1 VCRFLAYAA
10 HRPTP
15 LTSLLGPGGLDA
27 FLGMAPWNRD
37 GWGMGWYDAQGRA
50 QVQKSV
56 RTASD
61 DPAFVACAG
70 TAHSDVGIVH
80 LRAATPGLAVEPHN
94 THPFQHGDL
103 LMAHNGAIYPQ
114 DRLDELVPPGYAA
127 RLRGTTDSE
136 RYMLAV
142 LAGVEQG
149 LDVVDAIDQA
159 VHRISS
165 AFAPSSLNA
174 LLLTP
179 SALYAVGWH
188 EPSRLPSIEFPGPME
203 QYFDLRYRVDDD
215 AVVVAST
222 GWPQEEW
229 EVLPNHHVLVVDR
242 ATLAVDRFALPL
254 PPAASAA
261 S

>member
-1 VCRFLAYAA
+1 MCRFLAFAA
-10 HRPTP
+10 RRPTS
-15 LTSLLGPGGLDA
+15 LTGLLGAAGLEA

-50 QVQKSV
+50 QVRKSV

-61 DPAFVACAG
+61 DPAFVEWAAA
-70 TAHSDVGIVH
+70 AHSDVGIVH
-80 LRAATPGLAVEPHN
+80 LRAATPGLPVEPRN
-94 THPFQHGDL
+94 THPFHHGEL

-114 DRLDELVPPGYAA
+114 DRLDELVPPGCAA
-127 RLRGTTDSE
+127 RLGGTTDSE
-136 RYMLAV
+136 RYVLAV
-142 LAGVEQG
+142 VAGVEHG
-149 LDVVDAIDQA
+149 LDVVEALAQT
-159 VHRISS
+159 VHRIGTT
-165 AFAPSSLNA
+165 FAPSSLNA

-179 SALYAVGWH
+179 TTLYAVGWH
-188 EPSRLPSIEFPGPME
+188 EPSRLPSVEFPGPLE
-203 QYFDLRYRVDDD
+203 QYFDLRYHVDDD

-242 ATLAVDRFALPL
+242 ASLAVERIALTL
-254 PPAASAA
+254 PPARSAA